1 MAAPNQIVL
10 YNYGSNYSLILHGNN
25 DLFSQVRGGRR
36 REKELKNWD
45 FTVYRTLALGFT
57 CTILLYPLHK
67 PSDYVLSLITGK
79 EAKASRYSG
88 ICIFHLGHLSSE
100 RHWIIR
106 CGWLNANPSPKWKS
120 SWKTCLIDQE
130 LTISDTKDISLL
142 SLFTFF
148 LDYFYFFLH

>member
-10 YNYGSNYSLILHGNN
+10 YNYGSNYSLILQGNN
-25 DLFSQVRGGRR
+25 DHFSQVRGGR

-67 PSDYVLSLITGK
+67 PSNYVLSLFTSK
-79 EAKASRYSG
+79 EAEASRYSG
-88 ICIFHLGHLSSE
+88 IFTFHLGHLSSKK
-100 RHWIIR
+100 HWIIW
-106 CGWLNANPSPKWKS
+106 CGCLNANPSPKWKS
-120 SWKTCLIDQE
+120 SWKTCLIDHE
-130 LTISDTKDISLL
+130 LTISYIKDISLL
-142 SLFTFF
+142 SLFVFF